1 MNSGLVRWPLFNLLS
16 GRTNVGVSEVAGGNN
31 LGAALIVC
39 SARIRSP
46 HF

>member
-1 MNSGLVRWPLFNLLS
+1 MNSGLVRWTLFNLLS

-39 SARIRSP
+39 SARI
-46 HF
+46 